1 MGFEGVEY
9 ESICFSDIVGVDVF
23 FLQESLYLLPL
34 VPCLFPKF
42 LIILP
47 LFCALITLGILF
59 EHVSIYASDVVPVEV
74 TTGGFLYLPP

>member
-42 LIILP
+42 LIILTLLLP
-47 LFCALITLGILF
+47 LFLCLDYLGNF
-59 EHVSIYASDVVPVEV
+59 V
-74 TTGGFLYLPP
+74 